1 MLEAETVEWG
11 SEQPMGYDA
20 GATLAD
26 YYAESLSLG
35 EDEKKGAG
43 TFWTWAPLIGL
54 AWGYYFLST
63 AEG

>member
-20 GATLAD
+20 APTLAS
-26 YYAESLSLG
+26 YYAESLG
-35 EDEKKGAG
+35 EEKKGAG

-54 AWGYYFLST
+54 AWGYYLLS
-63 AEG
+63 AAMED